1 MKYRREGVTQI
12 RPFLHPIADLS
23 PTSLVYWKGEHSRQE
38 DYKCRVS
45 PWASLVAQMIKDSA
59 SVLEAR
65 IQFLGWEDA
74 LEEEMATHSS
84 ILAWRIP
91 WREEPHRL

>member
-1 MKYRREGVTQI
+1 
-12 RPFLHPIADLS
+12 
-23 PTSLVYWKGEHSRQE
+23 
-38 DYKCRVS
+38 
-45 PWASLVAQMIKDSA
+45 MIKDSA

-91 WREEPHRL
+91 GTREPGGLESMGWQRVRQDLATKQQ